1 MIKLVYF
8 CVTCYFVHLLVSN
21 VDSFSVIV
29 QYVGYVVMLA
39 WISWQSVS
47 VLYKIVTEKFLPRVN
62 PQEKAVLITGELL
75 TNLSVFCNIFVIFL

>member
-1 MIKLVYF
+1 
-8 CVTCYFVHLLVSN
+8 
-21 VDSFSVIV
+21 
-29 QYVGYVVMLA
+29 MLA